1 MPYSRKLLLLVCLAW
16 CGPGIA
22 AQQLP
27 GPYARQVA
35 EQMATLNSA
44 SEHAR
49 AGAAEALGFLR
60 AYSAEKSLIERLGDS
75 SPAVRRQAAMALGWC
90 GSRNAVGPLLDALD
104 DADAITRQ
112 GAYVALTNLTG
123 TELPYEAMATG
134 SQRAAQVRTWR
145 NWWATV
151 RSGRVPEEAL
161 QLLKGFRHRPIGGS
175 VTASSTYRGP
185 ADVLADG
192 LIGPGYWQTKNVPFP
207 QWCTVDLGGP
217 RMISKVTIHQYGA
230 RFVLTDYEL
239 ATSLDNKTF
248 SRPSRERREEPR
260 SRW

>member
-1 MPYSRKLLLLVCLAW
+1 
-16 CGPGIA
+16 
-22 AQQLP
+22 
-27 GPYARQVA
+27 
-35 EQMATLNSA
+35 MATLNSA

-239 ATSLDNKTF
+239 
-248 SRPSRERREEPR
+248 
-260 SRW
+260 W